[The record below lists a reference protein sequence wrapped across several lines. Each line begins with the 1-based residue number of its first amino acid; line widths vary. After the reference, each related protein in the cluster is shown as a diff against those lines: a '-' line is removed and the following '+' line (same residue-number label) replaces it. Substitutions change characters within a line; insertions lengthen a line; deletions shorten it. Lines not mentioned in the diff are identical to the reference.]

1 MPRPEHQGRDVKPEI
16 LDCLLEVMRGARV
29 MVVLHGGGELFGE
42 LVGFD
47 RLVVVLD
54 SSTEVNRGQGMRV
67 EYNVIFRSSIQ
78 RIQLWRERP
87 IGERTEIER
96 AIERC
101 LKGSGK
107 SPA

>member
-1 MPRPEHQGRDVKPEI
+1 
-16 LDCLLEVMRGARV
+16 
-29 MVVLHGGGELFGE
+29 MVVLRNGGELFGK

-54 SSTEVNRGQGMRV
+54 SSGEMERGRKIRV

-78 RIQLWRERP
+78 RIQLWGERP
-87 IGERTEIER
+87 IGERTGIER
-96 AIERC
+96 AIEKC
-101 LKGSGK
+101 LRGSGK